1 MTKPSSAGKIT
12 IPASTR
18 RLRSASHHEDVAL
31 EAGDLG
37 EDANTTEDTAADAPE
52 DTEGPS
58 LGARRTAPEH
68 HYNTRVTNDPH
79 PARTARLARRNH
91 AEVQED
97 LAAELRRKQAELA
110 AQKDEYQ
117 RHIDELAELEESI
130 KSREIEESMENILE
144 KESLMI
150 LADEAAFKAAAV
162 EVGLDGGK
170 HLHLAEYKAHPGLL
184 IGHIDDED
192 DIEMQTTVSDRS
204 KLSESEVD
212 IHPGEKRKA
221 GKQKAK
227 VCVRS
232 CAPCSMPTSRTEPA
246 KAEENSEREPQ

>member
-18 RLRSASHHEDVAL
+18 RLRSASRHEDMAL

-52 DTEGPS
+52 DTEGPL
-58 LGARRTAPEH
+58 LGARRTALEH
-68 HYNTRVTNDPH
+68 HYNTRATNDPH

-117 RHIDELAELEESI
+117 RHINELAELEESI
-130 KSREIEESMENILE
+130 KSREIEGSMENVLE

-162 EVGLDGGK
+162 EVGLDRGK
-170 HLHLAEYKAHPGLL
+170 HLHLAEYKAHRLL
-184 IGHIDDED
+184 IGHIDDEE
-192 DIEMQTTVSDRS
+192 DIEMQTSVSDRS

-212 IHPGEKRKA
+212 VHPGEKRKA

-227 VCVRS
+227 VCVHS

-246 KAEENSEREPQ
+246 KAEENSEREPR